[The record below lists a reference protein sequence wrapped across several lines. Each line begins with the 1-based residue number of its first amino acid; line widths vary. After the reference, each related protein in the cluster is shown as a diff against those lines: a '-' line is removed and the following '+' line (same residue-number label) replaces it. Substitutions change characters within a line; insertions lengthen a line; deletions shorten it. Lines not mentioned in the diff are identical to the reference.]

1 MPSDSSSTNVPFK
14 DWFGASRYHRIAEK
28 LAGAEP
34 RFDRE
39 LFLRIALEGL
49 AERELMARLRQT
61 SVAADAAL
69 PGSFSDKVAVL
80 RKIAAPESNSFV
92 GIWYADFVGQYG
104 TNHTKKALAALR
116 YFTRFGSA
124 EFAIREF
131 ILQDPEFTL
140 AEMIRWSTDQNEHVR
155 RLASEGS
162 RPRLPWGKQLGS
174 LVADPRP
181 TREILDNLCEDESL
195 YVRKSV
201 ANHLNDISK
210 DHPDYVLEVVNS
222 WDQRNPH
229 VAWITKHALRTLIK
243 KADPATLDFM
253 GFGHPP
259 KLAAVTL
266 SLHPPQVRLGDH
278 LTLSLEILSRGST
291 AQSLL
296 IDYVVHYVK
305 ASGGTSR
312 KVFKWKEIMLGSKS
326 SLTLKK
332 RQLIRD
338 FSTRKHYAGSHQVD
352 IQIN

>member
-124 EFAIREF
+124 ELAIREF

-243 KADPATLDFM
+243 KADPATLDFHGIRPSAETRRGDAFTAPAASKTRRPPDFIAGDIITRFDRAISANRLRGALCKGLGWDQPKGLQM
-253 GFGHPP
+253 EGNHARFKILADIKETTTHPRFQH
-259 KLAAVTL
+259 AETL
-266 SLHPPQVRLGDH
+266 CREP
-278 LTLSLEILSRGST
+278 
-291 AQSLL
+291 
-296 IDYVVHYVK
+296 
-305 ASGGTSR
+305 
-312 KVFKWKEIMLGSKS
+312 S
-326 SLTLKK
+326 S
-332 RQLIRD
+332 
-338 FSTRKHYAGSHQVD
+338 
-352 IQIN
+352 